1 MRKRKINDI
10 NQNHLEMTKM
20 TNRDKGMKTCYKYIH
35 IVKKVQESIT
45 MRTGRKH
52 EKKKANQTLRDEK
65 YNFSDEK
72 YAECFNSRLD
82 NVENISAF

>member
-1 MRKRKINDI
+1 
-10 NQNHLEMTKM
+10 
-20 TNRDKGMKTCYKYIH
+20 
-35 IVKKVQESIT
+35 

-52 EKKKANQTLRDEK
+52 EKKKRQIKHLRDEK

-72 YAECFNSRLD
+72 YAEWINRLD